1 MPYHTIP
8 NYNILYHTI
17 PYHTI
22 LHHIIPYYTIPYY
35 TIPYY
40 AIPYQTKPNQPK
52 PIRTIVLIL
61 LLRVNDDMI
70 FIALLELYFMFH
82 TSSSYFFHN
91 KNLLLYVSYLF
102 TIFTIE
108 FYGNIILH
116 QLSNEQTDK

>member
-8 NYNILYHTI
+8 NQTK
-17 PYHTI
+17 PY
-22 LHHIIPYYTIPYY
+22 PN
-35 TIPYY
+35 
-40 AIPYQTKPNQPK
+40 QTKPNQTKPNQTK